1 MEDSF
6 DLGAVTGE
14 AALVFQHMEADA
26 HFGASVFWIR
36 QGMLEEAQMQ
46 EFLDTW
52 QTKRGGAKRG
62 LLEVRA

>member
-1 MEDSF
+1 MDPWNKVAIPRKEF
-6 DLGAVTGE
+6 REG
-14 AALVFQHMEADA
+14 
-26 HFGASVFWIR
+26 
-36 QGMLEEAQMQ
+36 Q